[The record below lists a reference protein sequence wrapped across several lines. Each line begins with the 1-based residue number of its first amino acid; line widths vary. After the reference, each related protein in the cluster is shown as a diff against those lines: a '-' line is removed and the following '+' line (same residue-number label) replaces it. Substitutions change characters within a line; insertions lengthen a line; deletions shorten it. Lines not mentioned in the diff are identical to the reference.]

1 MPVFK
6 FPCLIT
12 KTEMGWTETAPAT
25 SGDFFGGLMSMVE
38 YYLTSIFFKDPN
50 ARKREAPFLGI
61 ALQGET
67 FRMICLR
74 HKVFQGKIRFFQV
87 RGLLLVHP
95 LNSRRRHGVAGRANI
110 MLDST
115 HWTLNFFPRSKPKN
129 RTARTSRT
137 PATRPR
143 SQTQPPRSPTPY
155 RGAQKVRRR
164 SVVSYKTWHSYATNG
179 ISLFKD
185 SKNYFH

>member
-1 MPVFK
+1 
-6 FPCLIT
+6 
-12 KTEMGWTETAPAT
+12 
-25 SGDFFGGLMSMVE
+25 MSMVE

-115 HWTLNFFPRSKPKN
+115 IYIELYNYFPLHALNKKKTELHVPPERRLPVP
-129 RTARTSRT
+129 ARRHSH
-137 PATRPR
+137 
-143 SQTQPPRSPTPY
+143 
-155 RGAQKVRRR
+155 RGLLHHTEERRR
-164 SVVSYKTWHSYATNG
+164 
-179 ISLFKD
+179 
-185 SKNYFH
+185 